1 MSRSFALRRYVLVV
15 VGLLVAALVP
25 VTYMVVNGGQ
35 AADAALPPDSMF
47 QKVRLHTETG
57 NPMAM
62 DVAPDGRVFY
72 IDRLGDVKIVQPN
85 GATNTAAH
93 LNVFTANESG
103 GLNIALDP
111 GFATNQW
118 VYVYYSPSS
127 TSVDRLGRFT
137 VNGNTIDLSSEKV
150 VLDVP
155 VQRQECCHHGGG
167 LVFDKKTG
175 NLWMSTG
182 DNTNP
187 FASDGY
193 TPIDERSGRAYWDAQ
208 RTAGNTNSLSGKV
221 LRIHPES
228 NGTYT
233 IPSGNLF
240 TPGTAGTRPEIYVMG
255 YRNPFRMNI
264 DQKTGFPVVSNYGPD
279 APGANSNRG
288 PQNTVEWDVLSRPGN
303 AGWPY
308 CVGPNQ
314 AYNDYNFS
322 NNTSGGKFNCSGGPV
337 NNSPNNTGQTTL
349 PAAIPATVWYH
360 YQSDPSNF
368 PALSGGAP
376 TAGPVYRYD
385 PNLNSSRKWPVDFDG
400 RAVFSEWN
408 TSQMY
413 TFQLNSAGTSVSAI
427 DRLLPSMSFNRP
439 MDFDFGPD
447 GALYVIEWGS
457 GYGGGNSDAGIDRID
472 YLGANQANPIAKVSA
487 DRVSGPAPLTV
498 NFSSAGSSDPGG
510 SSLSYSWNFGD
521 GTSSTSANPSHTYA
535 AGNYT
540 AVLTVRNSAG
550 TTGSASLGITSGNT
564 TPAVTVTAPPNGGVF
579 DWGDVVPV
587 TVTVTDPED
596 GTVDCSKVTIQAYL
610 GHDAHGHP
618 LDQYQGCSAQVQTTT
633 ASGHSEN
640 DNTFYVIEASY
651 SDKGGSGGSSSLTG
665 RAQVVLQP
673 KHKQAEFYNATGRV
687 SDGTGT
693 GNAGV
698 VVETTSD
705 PQGGGS
711 NIGSIEDGDWWSF
724 DPVSLTNVTGM
735 TFRVSSATAG
745 GTIQVRAGSATGT
758 LLGSVAVP
766 GTGGWQTW
774 TTVTLSLSSP
784 PATSGPL
791 YLVARKPSGST
802 NNSALLN
809 VNWVMFDGAGV
820 GVPGEPQSPVQI
832 GVNYRLTAVHSGK
845 LADISGVSTAAGA
858 LLQQWSATGGLN
870 QQFDFLDS
878 GGGYYRIRARH
889 SGLVLQAAST
899 SSGADITQQTDTGA
913 VSQQWRV
920 VDQGSGVVSFVNRQS
935 GLAMDVWTASTA
947 DGARISQYAL
957 NGNANQRFQLQRA

>member
-1 MSRSFALRRYVLVV
+1 MSRSSALRGCALVV
-15 VGLLVAALVP
+15 VGFLVAALFSVAEA
-25 VTYMVVNGGQ
+25 GQ
-35 AADAALPPDSMF
+35 AAQAALPPDSMF

-118 VYVYYSPSS
+118 VYVYYSPNS

-137 VNGNTIDLSSEKV
+137 VSGNTIDLSTEKV

-155 VQRQECCHHGGG
+155 VQRQECCHHGAGM
-167 LVFDKKTG
+167 VFDKKNG
-175 NLWMSTG
+175 NLWLSTG

-193 TPIDERSGRAYWDAQ
+193 APIDERSGRAFWDSQ

-233 IPSGNLF
+233 VPSGNLF
-240 TPGTAGTRPEIYVMG
+240 APGTANTRPEIYMMG
-255 YRNPFRMNI
+255 ERNPFRMNI
-264 DQKTGFPVVSNYGPD
+264 DPKTGFPVVANYGPD
-279 APGANSNRG
+279 APSASSTRG

-308 CVGPNQ
+308 CVGPNL
-314 AYNDYNFS
+314 AYVDYNFA
-322 NNTSGGKFNCSGGPV
+322 NNTSGSPFNCNGGPT

-349 PAAIPATVWYH
+349 PAAIPAQIYYH
-360 YQSDPSNF
+360 YNSDPAHF
-368 PALSGGAP
+368 PQLSGGAP
-376 TAGPVYRYD
+376 MAGPVYRYD

-400 RAVFSEWN
+400 RAVFAEWN
-408 TSQMY
+408 TSQMF
-413 TFQLNSAGTSVSAI
+413 TFQLDSAGTAVTSI

-457 GYGGGNSDAGIDRID
+457 GYGGGNADAGIDRID
-472 YLGANQANPIAKVSA
+472 YLGTNQANPIAKASA
-487 DRVSGPAPLTV
+487 DRTSGPAPLAV
-498 NFSSAGSSDPGG
+498 NFSSAGSTDPGG
-510 SSLSYSWNFGD
+510 SSLTYSWNFGD
-521 GTSSTSANPSHTYA
+521 GSTSTAANPSHTYSA

-550 TTGSASLGITSGNT
+550 ATGTASVSITAGNT
-564 TPAVTVTAPPNGGVF
+564 MPALNISAPPTGGAF
-579 DWGDVVPV
+579 DWGDQVNFA
-587 TVTVTDPED
+587 VTVTDPED
-596 GTVDCSKVTIQAYL
+596 GTVDCANVTIQAIL
-610 GHDAHGHP
+610 GHDTHGHP
-618 LDQYQGCSAQVQTTT
+618 LDQYHGCTATVQTTL

-651 SDKGGSGGSSSLTG
+651 TDKGGSGGSNPLTG
-665 RAQVVLQP
+665 RAQVILQP
-673 KHKQAEFYNATGRV
+673 KHKQAEFYSATGRV

-693 GNAGV
+693 GSAGV
-698 VVETTSD
+698 TAETTTD
-705 PQGGGS
+705 TGGGS
-711 NIGSIEDGDWWSF
+711 DIGSIEDGDWWSV
-724 DPVSLTNVTGM
+724 DPVNLTNVTGM
-735 TFRVSSATAG
+735 TFRVSSASTG
-745 GTIQVRAGSATGT
+745 GTIQVRTGSPTGT
-758 LLGSVAVP
+758 QIGSITVP
-766 GTGGWQTW
+766 ATGGWQTF
-774 TTVTLSLSSP
+774 TDVNLSLTNP

-791 YLVARKPSGST
+791 YFVARKPSGST
-802 NNSALLN
+802 NNGGLLN
-809 VNWVMFDGAGV
+809 VNWVMFNGAGV
-820 GVPGEPQSPVQI
+820 GVPGTSQSPVQI

-845 LADISGVSTAAGA
+845 LADISGVATTAGA
-858 LLQQWSATGGLN
+858 GLQQWSATGGLN

-889 SGLVLQAAST
+889 SGLVLQVASN
-899 SSGADITQQTDTGA
+899 SSGADITQQPDSNATN
-913 VSQQWRV
+913 QQWRV
-920 VDQGSGVVSFVNRQS
+920 VDQGGGVVSLVNRAS
-935 GLAMDVWTASTA
+935 GLAMDVWQASTA
-947 DGARISQYAL
+947 DGARISQYAV
-957 NGNANQRFQLQRA
+957 NGNTNQRFQLQRV